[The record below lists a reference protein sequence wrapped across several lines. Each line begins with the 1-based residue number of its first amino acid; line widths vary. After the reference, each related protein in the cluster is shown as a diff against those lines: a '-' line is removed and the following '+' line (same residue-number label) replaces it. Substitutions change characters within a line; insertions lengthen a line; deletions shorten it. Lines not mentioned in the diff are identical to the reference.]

1 MLCSPDR
8 SRLLLVSFVFVLKL
22 GSLASSW
29 FLLWI
34 CTMHFDFDLKS
45 QIYLD
50 DESGEKKNEWIMS
63 NLRLRIQTTPF
74 NCQSTLIGF
83 CWIVIVWMLL
93 KNFFFFLNDSP
104 TRLIFWHIIL
114 AVFFQIFQI
123 QFIQLVLFC
132 KKKNHSNN
140 DSMIDKFNQKFSF

>member
-1 MLCSPDR
+1 
-8 SRLLLVSFVFVLKL
+8 
-22 GSLASSW
+22 
-29 FLLWI
+29 
-34 CTMHFDFDLKS
+34 MHFDFDLKS

-93 KNFFFFLNDSP
+93 KNFFFFSKRFAHEIDLLAYYSSSFFSNLSNSVHP
-104 TRLIFWHIIL
+104 IGFIL
-114 AVFFQIFQI
+114 Q
-123 QFIQLVLFC
+123 
-132 KKKNHSNN
+132 KKE
-140 DSMIDKFNQKFSF
+140 SFK

>member
-1 MLCSPDR
+1 
-8 SRLLLVSFVFVLKL
+8 
-22 GSLASSW
+22 
-29 FLLWI
+29 
-34 CTMHFDFDLKS
+34 MHFDFDLKS

-93 KNFFFFLNDSP
+93 KNFFFLNDSP

-114 AVFFQIFQI
+114 AIFFFKS
-123 QFIQLVLFC
+123 F
-132 KKKNHSNN
+132 
-140 DSMIDKFNQKFSF
+140 KFSSSTWFYFAKKESFK